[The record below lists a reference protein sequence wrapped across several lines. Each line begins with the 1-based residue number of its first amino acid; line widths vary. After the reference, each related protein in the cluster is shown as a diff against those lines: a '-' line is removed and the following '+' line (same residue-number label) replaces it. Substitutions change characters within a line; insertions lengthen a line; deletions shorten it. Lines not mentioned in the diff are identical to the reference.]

1 MERTIPEDPYSRV
14 MRLRL
19 ARAGL
24 LKLIRESDGK
34 ATDTDADA
42 IIKAYVVI
50 RG

>member
-1 MERTIPEDPYSRV
+1 MPEDLYARE

-24 LKLIRESDGK
+24 LKIMRESATE

-42 IIKAYVVI
+42 VI
-50 RG
+50 RDYAMGRRNT